1 MRLHHGRR
9 TVAVSGL
16 CLATVLLSGCVVS
29 NGESETAVT
38 PTPSPTTVPSPGPT
52 TAFQRGGESW
62 NEFSAGWLEPLVPAL
77 TSGMALAT
85 VLVVGA
91 RFLVPV
97 KRWTRT
103 TTASRSRLIRWGGWA
118 IPAVFLLSLLTTGTV
133 ALGRNELMRQILG
146 WTAVSMTL
154 AAAIWCWWWLG
165 ARPRVAIRVVDPAG
179 NASVRKSA
187 ILTFLIDEL
196 GAAPPRGLTHPTA
209 TDLTQLADAT
219 SKVKE
224 NAFLASVMAVLSY
237 VANTAPWQVEVQ
249 ELGEH
254 RALVDVRW
262 NGALMESELID
273 RFSEKLP
280 SIEDAPEALE
290 QMTAA
295 VVATSMAKQYV
306 DWTGLYGAT
315 AWRSVGLHDVARRM
329 APEEVKSRQVLLRR
343 AIAHD
348 EKNCL
353 ADYALNNELL
363 SKATDPSDL
372 DRYLTYLRGTANFLA
387 QNAKRKPPFRE
398 TEKPEEPVEPQHR
411 TVSWKKAKEY
421 PAPTAL
427 LMRAILVWAI
437 IQRNQLALQSAK
449 GLAPALDAHHK
460 QGGVTALKDLVTLLQ
475 EKADDAEKQ
484 RTATWLIRMR
494 TRTAIS
500 IHILNQARAFDNE
513 LKVLTSGNPL
523 ASRNRSSKKARRY
536 ESAQAAADDVAQWFA
551 AAGAS
556 KDPVI
561 ARDYACYLALKAEI
575 PEGEVIPLDKTLQEK
590 LELALADPSQ
600 ADWARHDPELRT
612 VQDVYW
618 EFLNPDRPMSIWD
631 VQPLKSHKHAL
642 AQVGVR
648 TSGALA
654 MAGVGIGTYLGLTF
668 AEFRRLQGV
677 AALARHLEL
686 RTHPPYNDGKAS
698 RVPLF
703 LAKLVE
709 HDIDSV
715 RLLHE
720 TSRDDLLPILGEALR
735 GIRAEGTNRYIP
747 PIRAVQDLYEDWR

>member
-1 MRLHHGRR
+1 MRRL
-9 TVAVSGL
+9 
-16 CLATVLLSGCVVS
+16 
-29 NGESETAVT
+29 T
-38 PTPSPTTVPSPGPT
+38 PTPSPTTVPSPAPT

-77 TSGMALAT
+77 TSGLALAT
-85 VLVVGA
+85 ALVVGA

-103 TTASRSRLIRWGGWA
+103 RTASRSRLIRWGGWA
-118 IPAVFLLSLLTTGTV
+118 IPAVFLLSFLTTGTV
-133 ALGRNELMRQILG
+133 ALGQNELMRQILG
-146 WTAVSMTL
+146 WTALSVTL

-165 ARPRVAIRVVDPAG
+165 ARPRVAIRVVDPGG

-237 VANTAPWQVEVQ
+237 VANSAPWQVEVQ

-295 VVATSMAKQYV
+295 VVATSMAKQYI

-329 APEEVKSRQVLLRR
+329 APDEAKPRQLLLRR
-343 AIAHD
+343 AIAND

-387 QNAKRKPPFRE
+387 QNAKQKPPFRE
-398 TEKPEEPVEPQHR
+398 SDEPERPEEPEQRAVF
-411 TVSWKKAKEY
+411 WKRAKEY

-437 IQRNQLALQSAK
+437 IQRNQLALQSAQ
-449 GLAPALDAHHK
+449 GLTPTLDAHHK
-460 QGGVTALKDLVTLLQ
+460 HGGVTALKDLVSLLQ
-475 EKADDAEKQ
+475 EEADDAENQ

-500 IHILNQARAFDNE
+500 IHILNHTGAFDSKLE
-513 LKVLTSGNPL
+513 VLTSGNPL
-523 ASRNRSSKKARRY
+523 ASSNRSSKKAQSD
-536 ESAQAAADDVAQWFA
+536 ESIQAAADDVAQWFA
-551 AAGAS
+551 EAGAS

-561 ARDYACYLALKAEI
+561 ARDYACYLALGAKI
-575 PEGEVIPLDKTLQEK
+575 REGVVVPLDKTLQEK
-590 LELALADPSQ
+590 LELALTDPSH
-600 ADWARHDPELRT
+600 ADWARDDPELRT

-618 EFLNPDRPMSIWD
+618 EFLNPDRPISIWD
-631 VQPLKSHKHAL
+631 VEPLKTHKHAL

-648 TSGALA
+648 TSAALA
-654 MAGVGIGTYLGLTF
+654 TAGLGIGTYLGVTF

-686 RTHPPYNDGKAS
+686 RTHPPDNDGKAS
-698 RVPLF
+698 RVPLL
-703 LAKLVE
+703 LARLVE
-709 HDIDSV
+709 NDIDSV

-720 TSRDDLLPILGEALR
+720 TSQADLLTILSEALR
-735 GIRAEGTNRYIP
+735 GIRVEGTNRYIP
-747 PIRAVQDLYEDWR
+747 PLQAVQKLYEDWR